1 MEERRLRVRL
11 ATRGDIPG
19 IVQVSNSSIQLR
31 EDIGFGGSGAPLD
44 ISEVMSAWR
53 EPNILRG
60 REVLV
65 AETNDRIV
73 AVATTKDN
81 GLELEL
87 VDIDVPLEL
96 QGRGIGT
103 RLVRWIE
110 DNARGE
116 GKRAVTLGT
125 SRNAQGAAWKSLPWW
140 LHQGYR
146 ITGEEENDWTRLI
159 GPGAKEI
166 RMRKDLD

>member
-1 MEERRLRVRL
+1 
-11 ATRGDIPG
+11 
-19 IVQVSNSSIQLR
+19 
-31 EDIGFGGSGAPLD
+31 
-44 ISEVMSAWR
+44 MSAWKD
-53 EPNILRG
+53 PNILRG

-73 AVATTKDN
+73 GVAHISDN
-81 GLELEL
+81 GMEVEL

-110 DNARGE
+110 EKARRE

-125 SRNAQGAAWKSLPWW
+125 SRNAQGVA
-140 LHQGYR
+140 
-146 ITGEEENDWTRLI
+146 
-159 GPGAKEI
+159 
-166 RMRKDLD
+166 